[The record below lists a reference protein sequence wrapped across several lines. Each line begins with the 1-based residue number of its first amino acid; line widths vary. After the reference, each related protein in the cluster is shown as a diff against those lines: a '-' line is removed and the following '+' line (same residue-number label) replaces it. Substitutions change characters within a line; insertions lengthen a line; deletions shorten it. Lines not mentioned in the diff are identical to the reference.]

1 MLVDNKMFIVAEEHI
16 GSKSKAWKQGQI
28 VGAIIRTAWVRWAK
42 ERIEREKDLK
52 VKYNDAKK
60 NFIKY

>member
-28 VGAIIRTAWVRWAK
+28 VGAIIRTA
-42 ERIEREKDLK
+42 
-52 VKYNDAKK
+52 
-60 NFIKY
+60 